1 MKAVHRSD
9 VGRVRTVNEDRAY
22 SAILPNGYTL
32 AVVADGMGG
41 HQAGDIAS
49 RLAVESIVQELT
61 VLPDQLPLED
71 RRNAVKQA
79 ILRAND
85 TIYQIAS
92 QDEKYTQ
99 MGTTIVVALFADQ
112 HVVLGHI
119 GDSRAYVVNRN
130 GIRQITEDHSLVREL
145 VKSGQITAEEAERHP
160 RRNVLTRA
168 LGTDKEVQVDMNEET
183 LEAGDIL
190 LLCSD
195 GLTNMLS
202 TNTMWSTIIDPSLPL
217 EAIAD
222 RLVAQAI
229 DAGGDDNIS
238 VILVQSSDVDIEKK
252 GWNS

>member
-1 MKAVHRSD
+1 MKVVHRSD

-22 SAILPNGYTL
+22 SAVLPNGYTL
-32 AVVADGMGG
+32 AIVADGMGG

-61 VLPDQLPLED
+61 VLPEELPLEE
-71 RRNAVKQA
+71 RKHAVKQS

-99 MGTTIVVALFADQ
+99 MGTTIVVALIDNQYA
-112 HVVLGHI
+112 VLGHI
-119 GDSRAYVVNRN
+119 GDSRAYAVNRN
-130 GIRQITEDHSLVREL
+130 GMRQLTEDHSLVREL

-160 RRNVLTRA
+160 RRNVLIRA
-168 LGTDKEVQVDMNEET
+168 LGTDKEVQVDMNEAA

-217 EAIAD
+217 EVIAD
-222 RLVAQAI
+222 RLVGQAI
-229 DAGGDDNIS
+229 EAGGDDNIS
-238 VILVQSSDVDIEKK
+238 VILVQSSDVDSEQK
-252 GWNS
+252 GWNA